1 MRKLPRRDSGYG
13 NKQSRRVRRSYRN
26 PIRLWVRSTYPACT
40 ISVHGKQ
47 ADKMIQIV
55 AIAAGGALGA
65 LLRYWTSTAV
75 HSRLGSA
82 FPYGTLTVN
91 ILGSLLMGFLYIW
104 LTDRLGSAPAV
115 RAFLIIGLLG
125 AFTTFSTFSMETLNL
140 VESGHP
146 GKALANVFISVTVCF
161 VAASAGVFAARQ
173 L

>member
-1 MRKLPRRDSGYG
+1 M
-13 NKQSRRVRRSYRN
+13 RVRS
-26 PIRLWVRSTYPACT
+26 LQAACT
-40 ISVHGKQ
+40 ISGHGKRT
-47 ADKMIQIV
+47 DSMTETL

-75 HSRLGSA
+75 HGRLGMA

-104 LTDRLGSAPAV
+104 LTDRFAAGPAL
-115 RAFLIIGLLG
+115 RAFLVIGLLG

-140 VESGHP
+140 VEAGQP
-146 GKALANVFISVTVCF
+146 GKALANVLISVTVCF
-161 VAASAGVFAARQ
+161 SAAGAGVLAARQ